1 MLSCIKTIKLYKS
14 TGTLMPCLELNS
26 CDNFFFFFLFG
37 GVVTD
42 SLHNVLSYWVTMEWA
57 QLLIRWN
64 YIKLLL
70 MHVFWHNE
78 DSF

>member
-1 MLSCIKTIKLYKS
+1 MIT
-14 TGTLMPCLELNS
+14 
-26 CDNFFFFFLFG
+26 FFSFFLFG

-57 QLLIRWN
+57 QLMIGWN

-70 MHVFWHNE
+70 IHVFWHNE